1 MTDANNSVNNLGQQ
15 PHPQPTQK
23 VTWNG
28 SSGGWQ
34 TITIPTTNVT
44 PGQTYTIT
52 IGAGGGGGGGTCV
65 TGGNLIFQAGTG
77 ACPQIS
83 FDDIDLAVPV
93 AEKKEISDGCTCRKC
108 KEYYQYA
115 EPNQDDG
122 TLICYGCRM
131 VW

>member
-1 MTDANNSVNNLGQQ
+1 MTDANNSVINLGQH

-23 VTWNG
+23 ITWNG
-28 SSGGWQ
+28 NTGGWQ
-34 TITIPTTNVT
+34 TITIPTTAAA

-52 IGAGGGGGGGTCV
+52 IGAGNTGVCS
-65 TGGNLIFQAGTG
+65 TGGNLVLTPGIGT
-77 ACPQIS
+77 CPQIS

-93 AEKKEISDGCTCRKC
+93 NEKKEISDGCTCRKC

>member
-1 MTDANNSVNNLGQQ
+1 MTDANNNSNNNCAGG
-15 PHPQPTQK
+15 T
-23 VTWNG
+23 VVITG
-28 SSGGWQ
+28 S
-34 TITIPTTNVT
+34 
-44 PGQTYTIT
+44 
-52 IGAGGGGGGGTCV
+52 GGGGGGGGQWISATPGKQYTITIPANTCSSSGTITF
-65 TGGNLIFQAGTG
+65 TGG
-77 ACPQIS
+77 QIT

-93 AEKKEISDGCTCRKC
+93 DENKEISDGCFCKKC

>member
-1 MTDANNSVNNLGQQ
+1 MSDSNNSQNNCPGN
-15 PHPQPTQK
+15 T
-23 VTWNG
+23 VVV
-28 SSGGWQ
+28 SSGNSSNCAGAGTNNPQWYTVTSNTIWTTG
-34 TITIPTTNVT
+34 TITI
-44 PGQTYTIT
+44 
-52 IGAGGGGGGGTCV
+52 
-65 TGGNLIFQAGTG
+65 TGGQLT
-77 ACPQIS
+77 

-93 AEKKEISDGCTCRKC
+93 EEKKEKSDGCSCKKC

>member
-1 MTDANNSVNNLGQQ
+1 MTNANNTPDPSQVVTISPNTALPKGQNGQVITTNGNWVTIPVN
-15 PHPQPTQK
+15 T
-23 VTWNG
+23 
-28 SSGGWQ
+28 SGG
-34 TITIPTTNVT
+34 TCTIP
-44 PGQTYTIT
+44 PGQNYTIV
-52 IGAGGGGGGGTCV
+52 IGGGGGGSG
-65 TGGNLIFQAGTG
+65 
-77 ACPQIS
+77 QIS

-93 AEKKEISDGCTCRKC
+93 VEKKKDSDGCTCKKC

>member
-1 MTDANNSVNNLGQQ
+1 MTDANNSGNITGTTA
-15 PHPQPTQK
+15 PTAPA
-23 VTWNG
+23 TGGNG
-28 SSGGWQ
+28 LNCSGGTTIISGGQWH
-34 TITIPTTNVT
+34 TITIPANTCATS
-44 PGQTYTIT
+44 GTI
-52 IGAGGGGGGGTCV
+52 IFSGG
-65 TGGNLIFQAGTG
+65 
-77 ACPQIS
+77 QIS

-93 AEKKEISDGCTCRKC
+93 DEKEEISDGCTCKKC

>member
-1 MTDANNSVNNLGQQ
+1 MTNANNSSNNCAGGTTVITGSNGGQW
-15 PHPQPTQK
+15 
-23 VTWNG
+23 VTAG
-28 SSGGWQ
+28 ACSGG
-34 TITIPTTNVT
+34 TIIVTT
-44 PGQTYTIT
+44 
-52 IGAGGGGGGGTCV
+52 
-65 TGGNLIFQAGTG
+65 GTG
-77 ACPQIS
+77 AGQIS

-93 AEKKEISDGCTCRKC
+93 DEKEEISDGCTCKKC

>member
-1 MTDANNSVNNLGQQ
+1 MTDANNSNNNCAGN
-15 PHPQPTQK
+15 PGTIFI
-23 VTWNG
+23 TG
-28 SSGGWQ
+28 S
-34 TITIPTTNVT
+34 
-44 PGQTYTIT
+44 
-52 IGAGGGGGGGTCV
+52 GGGGGGASSGQWITVPVTTTSGTIV
-65 TGGNLIFQAGTG
+65 FTGG
-77 ACPQIS
+77 QIT

-93 AEKKEISDGCTCRKC
+93 DEKKEISDGCFCKKC